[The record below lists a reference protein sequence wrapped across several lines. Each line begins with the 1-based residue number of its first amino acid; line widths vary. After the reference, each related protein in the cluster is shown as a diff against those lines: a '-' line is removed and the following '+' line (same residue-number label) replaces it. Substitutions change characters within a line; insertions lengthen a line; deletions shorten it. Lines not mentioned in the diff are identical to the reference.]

1 MDGIFSQLGHLF
13 VQSFPTVIFIFL
25 LLVILNK
32 IFFAPLIRVL
42 KQRED
47 MTSGAQVRAREQTAA
62 AETKTREYDAA
73 FQLARQEVYRQRE
86 ADRQATLKERE
97 ALLQKAR
104 EQSEGFIQT
113 AQEGLKTEVEA
124 AKVELGAAARSM
136 AGEIAD
142 VVLGKGPSTTR
153 PGGAQS

>member
-1 MDGIFSQLGHLF
+1 MGGIFSQLGQLF
-13 VQSFPTVIFIFL
+13 VQSIPTVIFVFL
-25 LLVILNK
+25 LLLILNK
-32 IFFAPLIRVL
+32 IFFGPIINVL

-47 MTSGAQVRAREQTAA
+47 MTSGALVRAREQTAA

-104 EQSEGFIQT
+104 EDSEVLIQT
-113 AQEGLKTEVEA
+113 AQQTLKTEVES
-124 AKVELGAAARSM
+124 AKVELGAASRSM
-136 AGEIAD
+136 AGEITD
-142 VVLGKGPSTTR
+142 LLLGKGPTTNR